1 MRYKDTIG
9 FCSGYTG
16 NNISV
21 SDSNWKRLGRYAASK
36 VELVARSPGLIV
48 NGGAA
53 FLYDQA

>member
-1 MRYKDTIG
+1 MRSIG

-21 SDSNWKRLGRYAASK
+21 SDSNWKRLGRYAVSK
-36 VELVARSPGLIV
+36 VELVVRSPGLIV